1 MSIRNNRNLDMKFF
15 RKKNI
20 VLKLIEFQIGF
31 LDKFVTS
38 DIKEIYLKTI
48 LKSQK
53 WVKKIKK
60 IIK

>member
-38 DIKEIYLKTI
+38 DIKEIY
-48 LKSQK
+48 
-53 WVKKIKK
+53 
-60 IIK
+60 